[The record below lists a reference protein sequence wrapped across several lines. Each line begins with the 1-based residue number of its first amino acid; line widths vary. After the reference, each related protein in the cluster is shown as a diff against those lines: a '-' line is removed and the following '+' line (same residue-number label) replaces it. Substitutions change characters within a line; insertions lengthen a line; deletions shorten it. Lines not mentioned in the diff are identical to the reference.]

1 MRNRFGHMRG
11 NNING
16 KIMRSRSFIPCGIA
30 CALLLAFLAGGL
42 YARPQMQTGPPGRAL
57 VQEPNEADV
66 KQMLSIA
73 EYEHEIVK
81 VLIAQGRY
89 DRVLPEMKKIYELR
103 LPDRYEGNVAQSA
116 SLIANLLVENKQFA
130 LAHEVLEE
138 AQRRVKQN
146 ENKASLLKIQAYVY
160 KAEGNLDQALKCLE
174 RAVDLEKLRNRY

>member
-1 MRNRFGHMRG
+1 MRIRLGHRRG
-11 NNING
+11 SEING
-16 KIMRSRSFIPCGIA
+16 KIMRSRPFIPCGIA

-42 YARPQMQTGPPGRAL
+42 HARPEMQTGPPGRAL
-57 VQEPNEADV
+57 APEANEADI

-89 DRVLPEMKKIYELR
+89 DRVLPEMRKIYELR
-103 LPDRYEGNVAQSA
+103 LPDKYEGNVAQSA

-160 KAEGNLDQALKCLE
+160 KTEGNLDKALKCLE

>member
-1 MRNRFGHMRG
+1 MRNRLELTHRGAVNRKNMR
-11 NNING
+11 N
-16 KIMRSRSFIPCGIA
+16 RQLIPCSIA

-42 YARPQMQTGPPGRAL
+42 QARPEMQTGPPSRAL
-57 VQEPNEADV
+57 APEANEAEV

-89 DRVLPEMKKIYELR
+89 DRVLPEMRKIYELR

-116 SLIANLLVENKQFA
+116 SLIANLLVENRQFA

-146 ENKASLLKIQAYVY
+146 GNKASVLKVQAYVY
-160 KAEGNLDQALKCLE
+160 KAEGNLDKALECLE
-174 RAVDLEKLRNRY
+174 RAVELEKSRDRY